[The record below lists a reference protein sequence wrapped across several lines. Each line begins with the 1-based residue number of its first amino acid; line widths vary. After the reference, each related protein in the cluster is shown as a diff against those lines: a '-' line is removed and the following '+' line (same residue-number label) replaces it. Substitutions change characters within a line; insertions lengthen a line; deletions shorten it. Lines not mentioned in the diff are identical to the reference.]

1 MDENN
6 QNLIPQPPAAAS
18 PKNYTVNNIIA
29 VVFLAVF
36 VITILSSSLALS
48 NILFWV
54 MLLTGL
60 FVAVSFYNRMMLLA
74 EGHGPAAKFFAGL
87 VGFIGGL
94 IIVAV
99 SFFNGL
105 IGITRNSPPIEGD

>member
-6 QNLIPQPPAAAS
+6 QNLIPQPPATAK
-18 PKNYTVNNIIA
+18 PKNYTVNNITAIVF
-29 VVFLAVF
+29 VVVF

-48 NILFWV
+48 NLLFWV
-54 MLLTGL
+54 MLLTG
-60 FVAVSFYNRMMLLA
+60 FFAAASFYSRMMLLA

-87 VGFIGGL
+87 VGLVGAL
-94 IIVAV
+94 IIVGI

-105 IGITRNSPPIEGD
+105 IGVTRNSPPIEGD